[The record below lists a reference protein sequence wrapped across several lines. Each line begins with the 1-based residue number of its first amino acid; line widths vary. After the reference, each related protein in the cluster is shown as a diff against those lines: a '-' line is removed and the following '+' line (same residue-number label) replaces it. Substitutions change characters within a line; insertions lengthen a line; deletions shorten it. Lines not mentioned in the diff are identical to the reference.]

1 MSTTNPPKST
11 DTSAQPIKGL
21 SERGKK
27 LVQGRAFNYY
37 AKARASE
44 KK

>member
-1 MSTTNPPKST
+1 MTPNPPKSN

-37 AKARASE
+37 AKARAAE